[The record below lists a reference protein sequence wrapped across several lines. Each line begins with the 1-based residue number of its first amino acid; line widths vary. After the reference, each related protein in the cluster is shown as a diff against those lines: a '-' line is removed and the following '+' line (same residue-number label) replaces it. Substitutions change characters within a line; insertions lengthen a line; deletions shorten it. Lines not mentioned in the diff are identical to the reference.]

1 MVPGVLAILGG
12 VGLFLIGMAIMTDGL
27 KNIAGGFLRKVL
39 SKSTLSPTKGAV
51 TGTVT
56 TALVQS
62 SSATTVMAVGFV
74 SAGLLTFPQAL
85 GVIFGANI
93 GTTITGWLV
102 ALFGFKLSLGQIVLP
117 MVFIGALMRLFGG
130 RRLKAWGF
138 AIAGFAMVF
147 IGISE
152 LQEGMSIFKSDIT
165 PESFPPNTWF
175 GRFLLVLIG
184 IAITIVTQSSSAGV
198 ATAITAVHVGNISL
212 AQAAAMVIGM
222 DVGTTV
228 TAAMAIIGGST
239 DARRT
244 GVAHVIYN
252 LMTGVAAFLFLPLY
266 IYGWEQLAP
275 KAAVSNAEIALVMF
289 HTTFNVLGVIA
300 VIPLTYQFA
309 AFIKWL
315 IPDRG
320 NDLVN
325 RLDKSILNDPRIAL
339 INVQATLAAIVY
351 RLFPIAE
358 QLLSRKT
365 KAAEVLD
372 ELELIDK
379 SINSTRKYMQLID
392 VRELNEPTQKMG
404 LASLHILDHL
414 SRLVDR
420 CQKQSMLE
428 IAFKIEAID
437 TLRTDL
443 AKQLHVD
450 SLEPDHFDSIEEK
463 LSEIWAQVNE
473 EAERYRPKVMEQ
485 TVSGQLSIAEALERL
500 DAFRWFRRV
509 CHHVWRIVYHLNS
522 ENENELP
529 KEIEPETD
537 V

>member
-1 MVPGVLAILGG
+1 M
-12 VGLFLIGMAIMTDGL
+12 
-27 KNIAGGFLRKVL
+27 
-39 SKSTLSPTKGAV
+39 
-51 TGTVT
+51 
-56 TALVQS
+56 
-62 SSATTVMAVGFV
+62 
-74 SAGLLTFPQAL
+74 
-85 GVIFGANI
+85 
-93 GTTITGWLV
+93 
-102 ALFGFKLSLGQIVLP
+102 
-117 MVFIGALMRLFGG
+117 
-130 RRLKAWGF
+130 
-138 AIAGFAMVF
+138 
-147 IGISE
+147 
-152 LQEGMSIFKSDIT
+152 
-165 PESFPPNTWF
+165 
-175 GRFLLVLIG
+175 
-184 IAITIVTQSSSAGV
+184 
-198 ATAITAVHVGNISL
+198 
-212 AQAAAMVIGM
+212 
-222 DVGTTV
+222 
-228 TAAMAIIGGST
+228 
-239 DARRT
+239 
-244 GVAHVIYN
+244 
-252 LMTGVAAFLFLPLY
+252 
-266 IYGWEQLAP
+266 
-275 KAAVSNAEIALVMF
+275 
-289 HTTFNVLGVIA
+289 
-300 VIPLTYQFA
+300 
-309 AFIKWL
+309 
-315 IPDRG
+315 
-320 NDLVN
+320 
-325 RLDKSILNDPRIAL
+325 
-339 INVQATLAAIVY
+339 
-351 RLFPIAE
+351 
-358 QLLSRKT
+358 
-365 KAAEVLD
+365 LD